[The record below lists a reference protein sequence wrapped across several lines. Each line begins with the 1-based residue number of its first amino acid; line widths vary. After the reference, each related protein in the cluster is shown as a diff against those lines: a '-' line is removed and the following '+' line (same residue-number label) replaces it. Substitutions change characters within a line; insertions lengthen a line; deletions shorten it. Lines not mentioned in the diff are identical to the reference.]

1 MNIFFYV
8 IILVIIVLIIDRFRD
23 KPEGEET
30 EEERL
35 PFKKKEFL
43 LNVPE
48 RKFFEVL
55 LQKIPTNYVVY
66 PQVILSSVIQF
77 NGYRQSFWK
86 WHNQINRKTLDF
98 VIFEKEYL
106 KPIMAI
112 EYDGSTHN
120 REDRKERDE
129 FVNNALTQV
138 GIKVVHIKH
147 FQSMDLDSIITTEI
161 LSNLQ

>member
-1 MNIFFYV
+1 MSNQLFYLLLLGIV
-8 IILVIIVLIIDRFRD
+8 IALISYFQN
-23 KPEGEET
+23 KLKVEEQY
-30 EEERL
+30 

-43 LNVPE
+43 LNIPE
-48 RKFFEVL
+48 RKFFEAF
-55 LQKIPTNYVVY
+55 LQKIPANYVVY
-66 PQVILSSVIQF
+66 PQVVLSNIIQYSGDRKLF
-77 NGYRQSFWK
+77 RQ
-86 WHNQINRKTLDF
+86 NQTKINKKTLDF

-112 EYDGSTHN
+112 EYDGSTHD

-161 LSNLQ
+161 LANLQ

>member
-1 MNIFFYV
+1 MSNQLFYLLLLGV
-8 IILVIIVLIIDRFRD
+8 IVALISYFQN
-23 KPEGEET
+23 KFKVEEQY
-30 EEERL
+30 

-48 RKFFEVL
+48 RKFFEAL
-55 LQKIPTNYVVY
+55 LQKIPANYVVY
-66 PQVILSSVIQF
+66 PQVVLSNIIQYSGDKRLF
-77 NGYRQSFWK
+77 RQ
-86 WHNQINRKTLDF
+86 NQTKINKKTLDF

-112 EYDGSTHN
+112 EYDGSTHD

>member
-1 MNIFFYV
+1 MSNQLFYLLLLGIV
-8 IILVIIVLIIDRFRD
+8 IALISYFQN
-23 KPEGEET
+23 KLKVEEKY
-30 EEERL
+30 

-43 LNVPE
+43 LNIPE
-48 RKFFEVL
+48 RKFFEAL
-55 LQKIPTNYVVY
+55 LQKIPVNYVVY
-66 PQVILSSVIQF
+66 PQVVLSSVIQYSGDRKLF
-77 NGYRQSFWK
+77 RQ
-86 WHNQINRKTLDF
+86 NQTKINKKTLDF

-112 EYDGSTHN
+112 EYDGSTHD